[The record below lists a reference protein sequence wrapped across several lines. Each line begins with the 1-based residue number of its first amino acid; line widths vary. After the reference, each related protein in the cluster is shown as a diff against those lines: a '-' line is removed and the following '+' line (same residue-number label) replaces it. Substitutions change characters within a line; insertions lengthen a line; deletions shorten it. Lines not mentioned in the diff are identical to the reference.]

1 MTDDE
6 FRVEVALS
14 EEEHGVS
21 LGERLRTMDLD
32 DEAQERL
39 GSNAIVTRDGMHL
52 FVYAGSIET
61 AREAKR
67 VVTELAE
74 EDGLTADVSMT
85 RWHPV
90 EGSWKD
96 AEAPLPDSEAERVA
110 ELKAKAERVAGEDPG
125 VQYPTFVMIQSY
137 KPEFMRDL
145 GL

>member
-1 MTDDE
+1 MTEDE
-6 FRVEVALS
+6 FRVEVSLS
-14 EEEHGVS
+14 EEDHGVS
-21 LGERLRTMDLD
+21 LGERLRTLDLD
-32 DEAQERL
+32 DEARERL
-39 GSNAIVTRDGMHL
+39 GSKAIVTRDGMHL

-67 VVTELAE
+67 VVAELAE
-74 EDGLTADVSMT
+74 DDGLTAEVSMT

-90 EGSWKD
+90 EGAWKD
-96 AEAPLPDSEAERVA
+96 AEQPLPDSEEDRAAELRAKSERVA
-110 ELKAKAERVAGEDPG
+110 EEDPG